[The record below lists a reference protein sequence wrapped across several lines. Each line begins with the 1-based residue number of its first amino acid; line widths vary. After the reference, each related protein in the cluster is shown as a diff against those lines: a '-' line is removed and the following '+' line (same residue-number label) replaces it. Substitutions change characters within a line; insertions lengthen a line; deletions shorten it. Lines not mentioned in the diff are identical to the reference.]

1 MFKSF
6 FWETSL
12 RLRPFHLLQIV
23 PGFRLCLS
31 ELIVFHWTGV
41 EVSISQVMY
50 LVRVSNFLH
59 FLFLHLVADQ
69 SSKAQISN
77 EARRLVGVISQF
89 VRVLGPVDQIGLSGN
104 VLSQMKQQSTL
115 IIHGLAHAAMIFL
128 IKIRLSASPIL
139 DHNVINIGLGHCSEI
154 SKILE
159 KLSSI
164 EQSFVDP
171 ISSVCIVS
179 PVCP

>member
-1 MFKSF
+1 M
-6 FWETSL
+6 
-12 RLRPFHLLQIV
+12 
-23 PGFRLCLS
+23 
-31 ELIVFHWTGV
+31 

-50 LVRVSNFLH
+50 LARASNFLR
-59 FLFLHLVADQ
+59 FLFLHSVADQ
-69 SSKAQISN
+69 TSKAQISN
-77 EARRLVGVISQF
+77 EARRLVGIISQF
-89 VRVLGPVDQIGLSGN
+89 VRILGPMDQIGLSGN

-115 IIHGLAHAAMIFL
+115 VIHGLAHAAMIFL

-159 KLSSI
+159 KLSST

-171 ISSVCIVS
+171 ISSVYFVS
-179 PVCP
+179 LDCP